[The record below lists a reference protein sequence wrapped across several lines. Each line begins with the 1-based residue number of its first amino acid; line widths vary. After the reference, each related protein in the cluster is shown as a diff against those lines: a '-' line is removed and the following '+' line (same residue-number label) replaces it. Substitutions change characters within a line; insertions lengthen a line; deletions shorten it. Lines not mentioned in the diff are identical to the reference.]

1 MKYKRLERTEKS
13 KKFIEACENLISDG
27 EVKNYAEIIERLGW
41 DKSMFSSV
49 KSGRKNVPNHIFKKF
64 TDVFHPI
71 ETRESIVIEGKF
83 NQILGQ
89 RVATT
94 AAIEALLRTLR
105 AKHIELEVLVT
116 KRPYAEVA
124 LEFDRVA
131 EDELKHILETMK
143 NES

>member
-1 MKYKRLERTEKS
+1 MKYKRLEQTEKS
-13 KKFIEACENLISDG
+13 KKFVAACENLISTG

-41 DKSMFSSV
+41 EKSMFSSV
-49 KSGRKNVPNHIFKKF
+49 KNGRKNVPNYIFKKF
-64 TDVFHPI
+64 SDVFHPI
-71 ETRESIVIEGKF
+71 SEPIVIEGNF

-94 AAIEALLRTLR
+94 AAIESMLRTLR
-105 AKHIELEVLVT
+105 AEFIELKVFVT

-124 LEFDRVA
+124 LEFDRIA
-131 EDELKHILETMK
+131 EGELKHILETMK